1 MAISFRMEMN
11 GLNLRDYPR
20 PFYAINQFCQA
31 HCGELAGQSFK
42 FIMDGGYDYYLS
54 FTGEKTCTWSID
66 GEKPKEAIYEC
77 VKGDDTTYL
86 VDFDVVE
93 TLDTD
98 KRANELFVIDL
109 TQRLVTRVYCHIGY
123 NKRLPFLVK
132 SEYDFGAIE
141 VEGRE
146 LPFRRHCFSS
156 ELVGTTV
163 EWHWN
168 FEMWTHHKYYDSDYY
183 TLTWPDDSKA
193 VQNLG
198 GPFEKLP
205 SHDDVTRVIKIK
217 DKMYLFCLTE
227 ELMERVLQ
235 GPVFRC
241 NNMIFLQNYDRMYH
255 AGRTFGSIVGEGGKI
270 VPCRTLFGSFGN
282 PVELPEEVLYA
293 DNAYTV

>member
-1 MAISFRMEMN
+1 M
-11 GLNLRDYPR
+11 NLRDYPR

-66 GEKPKEAIYEC
+66 GAEPREAVYEC

-227 ELMERVLQ
+227 ELMERMLQ

>member
-1 MAISFRMEMN
+1 M
-11 GLNLRDYPR
+11 NLRDYPR

-66 GEKPKEAIYEC
+66 GEKPKEAVYEC

>member
-1 MAISFRMEMN
+1 M
-11 GLNLRDYPR
+11 NLRDYPR

-66 GEKPKEAIYEC
+66 GAEPKEAVYEC